1 MVYYKDSS
9 GTIVDIDPYN
19 QVTSGLTP
27 VTIMEDYINFNTNL
41 KSIVVIKPNQITAV
55 ANEYF
60 KLLRE

>member
-1 MVYYKDSS
+1 MYYKNSG

-19 QVTSGLTP
+19 QNTSGLVPT
-27 VTIMEDYINFNTNL
+27 TIMEDNINFNNDL
-41 KSIVVIKPNQITAV
+41 KSIVVIKPSKIASV